1 MTAAPATG
9 AADRASANTGA
20 GDAGSTYCDTGLIVA
35 AVLGPADPFYVD
47 AMRFFRDAELGGVR
61 LVISSL
67 ALSEAA
73 DVILKRT
80 KAAHRCT
87 DEGGRE
93 REAVDARAAA
103 AVKELIN
110 FVNELKASKRAEI
123 LGGSDKLRPNFTR
136 LYEKMLKH
144 RGRTPQ
150 ARKGDTYRHEGIGA
164 IDWIH
169 IELAYLAGARAICTT
184 DKAMAQIA
192 GDGRYGRM
200 EIVVLRPR

>member
-1 MTAAPATG
+1 MTAAPASS
-9 AADRASANTGA
+9 AASRTTANTGA
-20 GDAGSTYCDTGLIVA
+20 NGADSAYCDTGLIVA
-35 AVLGPADPFYVD
+35 AVMGPTDPFFVD
-47 AMRFFRDAELGGVR
+47 TTRFLRDAELGDMR

-73 DVILKRT
+73 DVIRKRT

-93 REAVDARAAA
+93 REYVDARATA
-103 AVKELIN
+103 AVDDLCNSI
-110 FVNELKASKRAEI
+110 NELKASKKADI
-123 LGGSDKLRPNFTR
+123 LLGSDKLRPNFAR
-136 LYEKMLKH
+136 LYEKMLKY

-150 ARKGDTYRHEGIGA
+150 ARKGDTYRHVGIGT

-192 GDGRYGRM
+192 GDGRYAGM